1 MSNKTWEDIGSVN
14 ELKAKPLQEILVGRN
29 KIALSFQNGMFS
41 AVSGVCNHAGGPL
54 GHGRLEGE
62 YIVCPWHNW
71 KFHRQTGEGEP
82 GYEADRVPSFELLE
96 KDGRLLLNTM
106 AITSR
111 TKAPHA
117 AHPLSREVNRTPGK
131 IRVVGISTTNMD
143 EKNPRFSTS
152 DFLLNLGIDHAE
164 SQLGLETKLIR
175 LSSLN
180 FRSCE
185 GYYSKSSK
193 ACTWPCS
200 ITQMDSN
207 DQMDQVYEAIVHWA
221 DVVLIATPI
230 RWGSASALYYK
241 MVERLNCVQNQ
252 ITIKNKELIQNKTVG
267 MIITGGQDNVQAVAG
282 QLLGFFAEIG
292 CTFPPF
298 PYIAHSRGWTAE
310 DMERNVVQV
319 STSKELSE
327 GTKALV
333 ERAVHSAE
341 ILLAA
346 KSQLGQSHCGRK
358 AHRLDVEKDK
368 VSEPSK

>member
-1 MSNKTWEDIGSVN
+1 MT
-14 ELKAKPLQEILVGRN
+14 
-29 KIALSFQNGMFS
+29 
-41 AVSGVCNHAGGPL
+41 
-54 GHGRLEGE
+54 
-62 YIVCPWHNW
+62 
-71 KFHRQTGEGEP
+71 T
-82 GYEADRVPSFELLE
+82 
-96 KDGRLLLNTM
+96 
-106 AITSR
+106 R

-117 AHPLSREVNRTPGK
+117 AHPLSREVNRTPGG

-152 DFLLNLGIDHAE
+152 DFLLDLGIKHAS

-175 LSSLN
+175 LSALN
-180 FRSCE
+180 FRECE

-200 ITQMDSN
+200 ITQMDAT
-207 DQMDQVYEAIVHWA
+207 DQMDQVYDAIVHWA
-221 DVVLIATPI
+221 DVILIATPI

-252 ITIKNKELIQNKTVG
+252 ITIKNTELIKNKTVG

-282 QLLGFFAEIG
+282 QLLGFFSEIG

-310 DMERNVVQV
+310 DMERNVAQV
-319 STSKELSE
+319 ATSQELSE

-341 ILLAA
+341 VLLSA
-346 KSQLGQSHCGRK
+346 KSQVNPSYGGRK
-358 AHRLDVEKDK
+358 AHQLDVVAEKK
-368 VSEPSK
+368 AEPSN